1 MSEPLKLRPFAVG
14 PACWDYIAAK
24 TGTDRWV
31 CKSLIYNMLYG
42 GPVIS
47 TCKNSNLRLESAVE
61 IRVAFDDFIEGRPL
75 DE

>member
-1 MSEPLKLRPFAVG
+1 
-14 PACWDYIAAK
+14 
-24 TGTDRWV
+24 
-31 CKSLIYNMLYG
+31 MLYG